1 MLQGSLGYIVG
12 GGLYPGGLHI
22 SSQKNRSDAP
32 SRNRPVPPPLKDIP
46 VWLARLRAGDCRD
59 FDTILVSAQFTKNAQ
74 RWLRLLLLLG
84 GDIERNP
91 GPTRSKTKPQI
102 PRGPLDHSVGFV
114 PATSKRMATC
124 LDEFDQWLAAEIGVS
139 LSDLAWDYRAA
150 PLAVRAYGLQLFK
163 QGAPRY
169 QYVYTLTGFQDRY
182 PHMRP
187 FLASAW
193 QVDRKWQQYEPGECR
208 PVISA
213 PIMRAMTSIA
223 ILWQWYRWLGVTLV
237 GFLGM
242 LHPAEFVHLRRR
254 DLLLPGDSFQQDGIF
269 YVHIQNPKTSRF
281 ARRQH
286 CKIDEVPTL
295 RFIEK
300 VYSDL
305 PPDEPLFPGGMA
317 AYRRRWNLILAR
329 LDIPFTQHR
338 KGATP
343 AVLRGS
349 GATHLYLQCED
360 LCRVQWR
367 GRWSQLKTV
376 EHYIQEVAA
385 QTLMHNL
392 SDLAKH
398 RVKVL
403 HEAAPMLL
411 SLFLS

>member
-1 MLQGSLGYIVG
+1 M
-12 GGLYPGGLHI
+12 
-22 SSQKNRSDAP
+22 
-32 SRNRPVPPPLKDIP
+32 PPPSKDTP
-46 VWLARLRAGDCRD
+46 LWLARLRAGDSRD

-91 GPTRSKTKPQI
+91 GPIRSRAKTPI

-114 PATSKRMATC
+114 PATSKRMAAC
-124 LDEFDQWLAAEIGVS
+124 LEDFDHWLNSELGVQ
-139 LSDLAWDYRAA
+139 LSDICWDYTAA
-150 PLAVRAYGLQLFK
+150 PLAIRAYGLHLF
-163 QGAPRY
+163 QRGAPRY
-169 QYVYTLTGFQDRY
+169 QFVYTITGFQDRC

-223 ILWQWYRWLGVTLV
+223 LLWKWYRWLGITLI

-242 LHPAEFVHLRRR
+242 LHPAEFVHLTRR
-254 DLLLPGDSFQQDGIF
+254 DVLLPSDSLSHDGVF
-269 YVHIQNPKTSRF
+269 YVHIRNPKTSRF

-286 CKIDEVPTL
+286 CKIDELVTL

-300 VYSDL
+300 VFTEL
-305 PPDEPLFPGGMA
+305 APDEPLFPGGMTS
-317 AYRRRWNLILAR
+317 YRRRWNLVLSR
-329 LDIPFTQHR
+329 LGIPFTQQN

-398 RVKVL
+398 RVRFL